1 MKLGIVCYPTVGGSG
16 VLATRLGVELS
27 KRGHEIHFISYERPF
42 AIQGVDH
49 ENVSVHLFS
58 VPEYPLFKYPPYAV
72 SLASEILQVSQK
84 FALDL
89 VHVHYAIPHSVS
101 AFLAKMVTGVP
112 YMVTFHGSDVTI
124 LGRDPSFLPIN
135 AMSLEKADG
144 LSAVSEYL
152 RKQVLETLGLKKEVS
167 VIPNFVNSEV
177 FRPGES
183 DVTRRYKGCQV
194 VVTHVSNFRP
204 IKRVEDLVR
213 AMSIVIREAQ
223 DTRLMLVGE
232 GPERQGIELLVK
244 ELGLQRNVLMTGF
257 RSDVPEL
264 LRCSDIL
271 VLCSDNESAG
281 LTLLEAMSSGLPVVG
296 TRVGGIPEIIEDGRN
311 GFLVPP
317 RSPDELADRILR
329 LTLDRELRLRMGEE
343 GRRTVLKHFAADR
356 VVPMYE
362 EAYRRIVSD

>member
-1 MKLGIVCYPTVGGSG
+1 
-16 VLATRLGVELS
+16 VELS
-27 KRGHEIHFISYERPF
+27 KRGREIHFISYERPF

-183 DVTRRYKGCQV
+183 DVTRRYKGRQV

>member
-1 MKLGIVCYPTVGGSG
+1 
-16 VLATRLGVELS
+16 VELS

>member
-1 MKLGIVCYPTVGGSG
+1 
-16 VLATRLGVELS
+16 VELS

-183 DVTRRYKGCQV
+183 DVTRRYKGRQV

-296 TRVGGIPEIIEDGRN
+296 TRVGGIPEIIEYGRN